1 MSENNKNNED
11 KINQY
16 DKLVVDIRNN
26 LVTRLDD
33 LMSKL
38 LNTTQD
44 KLFDMSDEADSNEE
58 QTRYFDLMNQ
68 IRTLKPTIAE
78 TFSKN
83 IKDIPGASQ
92 RLRGTEDKRT
102 GRRGR

>member
-1 MSENNKNNED
+1 MSENNNNQED

-38 LNTTQD
+38 LNSAQEV
-44 KLFDMSDEADSNEE
+44 LFNLSDDADSK
-58 QTRYFDLMNQ
+58 
-68 IRTLKPTIAE
+68 IR
-78 TFSKN
+78 
-83 IKDIPGASQ
+83 
-92 RLRGTEDKRT
+92 KR
-102 GRRGR
+102 